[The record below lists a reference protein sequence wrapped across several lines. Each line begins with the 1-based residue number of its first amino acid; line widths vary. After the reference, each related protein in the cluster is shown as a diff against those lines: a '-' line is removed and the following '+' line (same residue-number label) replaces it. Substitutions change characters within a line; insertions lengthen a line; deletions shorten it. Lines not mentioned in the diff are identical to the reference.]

1 MLQIWGRDTSINVQK
16 VLWTVQELNLEYQ
29 RHDVGGAFGG
39 LDTEEYLAKNPNQRI
54 PTIEDDGLVLY
65 ESNAIIRYLA
75 GKYGSADFWPPDIA
89 ARARLD
95 QWMDWMQ
102 TTLYPEFIVVFWA
115 LVRTPKAERDMTAV
129 EAAVE
134 RLGKH
139 YAILDA
145 HLAKGGYIGGSSFTA
160 GDIPLGAMC
169 FRYYSIDIARPPLPN
184 VAAWYKRLQER
195 APFRDVIM
203 ASFESLR
210 VPGA

>member
-16 VLWTVQELNLEYQ
+16 VLWTVRELNLEYK

-65 ESNAIIRYLA
+65 ESNAIIRYLV
-75 GKYGSADFWPPDIA
+75 GKYGSADLWPPDIA

-102 TTLYPEFIVVFWA
+102 TTLYPEFISVFWA
-115 LVRTPKAERDMTAV
+115 LVRTPKAERDMAAV

-145 HLAKGGYIGGSSFTA
+145 QLAKDGYVGGNRFTA

-169 FRYYSIDIARPPLPN
+169 YRYYSIDIARPALPN
-184 VAAWYKRLQER
+184 VAAWYERLQER
-195 APFRDVIM
+195 APYRDAIM
-203 ASFESLR
+203 VSFESLR